1 MRKLVYFIGTTIDG
15 FIAAPDGDLAFFPL
29 TDDVVT
35 FLSSEYPETLP
46 VQVREQLGIADAANR
61 RFGTVIQGRAT
72 YAPAI
77 EAGLT
82 SPYPHL
88 RQYVVSETLTPSPDP
103 AVTIISGDVT
113 GKVRALK
120 AEEGTE
126 KGRDIFLL
134 GGARLAGSLLPEIDE
149 LVVKIYPV
157 VAGAGI
163 PMFGTGFSPLSFRL
177 TGTRTLDGGMALLS
191 YER

>member
-1 MRKLVYFIGTTIDG
+1 MRKLVYFIGSTIDG
-15 FIAAPDGDLAFFPL
+15 FIAAPDGDLAFFPI
-29 TDDVVT
+29 TEDVIA
-35 FLSSEYPETLP
+35 FLSSDYPETLP
-46 VQVREQLGIADAANR
+46 VQVREQLGIGDAANR
-61 RFGTVIQGRAT
+61 RFDTVIQGRAT

-88 RQYVVSETLTPSPDP
+88 RQYVVSETLTASPDP
-103 AVTIISGDVT
+103 AVDIISGDVT

-120 AEEGTE
+120 AEEGM
-126 KGRDIFLL
+126 DIFLL

-149 LVVKIYPV
+149 LVVKVYPV

-163 PMFGTGFSPLSFRL
+163 PLFGMGFSPLSFRL
-177 TGTRTLDGGMALLS
+177 TGTHTLDGGMAVLS